1 MAENL
6 CGAEGDGHVRGRV
19 DDSLLGTNL
28 HLASVCNPVDLE
40 GVSRG
45 IVHVHVSEQNVIVG
59 VLVATVDV
67 VHLES
72 GVCLAR
78 RSAQAV
84 ARATHGTIPKAVKQ
98 ELRRWSRPG

>member
-28 HLASVCNPVDLE
+28 NLASVRNPVDLK

-59 VLVATVDV
+59 VLVAAVDV
-67 VHLES
+67 VHLKS
-72 GVCLAR
+72 GVCLAW

-84 ARATHGTIPKAVKQ
+84 ERATQSTIPKAAKQ
-98 ELRRWSRPG
+98 EPRRWSRPG